1 LKVIDLGKIWLER
14 SQREQNLI
22 MLTMISICLMLLIT
36 LSSSIFS
43 KTNQSRNQ
51 LKKAKQDFEYV
62 KIGADRLIGFTLAS
76 NLKGQPNEVRRI
88 INEIASENDLGEIEV
103 SFDSDKMFSTFTVDD
118 IDQIIVFI
126 NQVNRKIGFNIR
138 SLDYENSNKAASV
151 TVEFEMVN

>member
-1 LKVIDLGKIWLER
+1 VINFGNFWFER
-14 SQREQNLI
+14 NKREKNLI
-22 MLTMISICLMLLIT
+22 FLMIILVCLAILIF
-36 LSSSIFS
+36 LSSSILS

-62 KIGADRLIGFTLAS
+62 KNGADQLIGFTLAS

-103 SFDSDKMFSTFTVDD
+103 SFDSDKMFSTFAIDE

-138 SLDYENSNKAASV
+138 SLDYENSNKAGSV
-151 TVEFEMVN
+151 TIEFDMVN

>member
-1 LKVIDLGKIWLER
+1 MIDLGKIWLER

-118 IDQIIVFI
+118 IDQIVVCI

>member
-1 LKVIDLGKIWLER
+1 MIDLGKIWHER

-22 MLTMISICLMLLIT
+22 MLMIISICLALLIL

-62 KIGADRLIGFTLAS
+62 KNGADRLIGFALAS
-76 NLKGQPNEVRRI
+76 SLKGQPNEVRSI

-103 SFDSDKMFSTFTVDD
+103 SFDSDKMFSTFAIDE

-138 SLDYENSNKAASV
+138 SLDYENSNKAGSV
-151 TVEFEMVN
+151 TIEFDMVN

>member
-1 LKVIDLGKIWLER
+1 MLDALDHSFIFYFLEDK
-14 SQREQNLI
+14 
-22 MLTMISICLMLLIT
+22 SIKKPT
-36 LSSSIFS
+36 KES
-43 KTNQSRNQ
+43 KTGLRVCEKWSRSVN
-51 LKKAKQDFEYV
+51 
-62 KIGADRLIGFTLAS
+62 RLTLAS

-126 NQVNRKIGFNIR
+126 NQVNGKIGLNIR

>member
-1 LKVIDLGKIWLER
+1 MIDLGKIWHKR

-22 MLTMISICLMLLIT
+22 MLMIISICLALLIL

-62 KIGADRLIGFTLAS
+62 KNGADRLIGFALTS
-76 NLKGQPNEVRRI
+76 SLKGQPNEIRRI
-88 INEIASENDLGEIEV
+88 INEIASQNNLGEIEV
-103 SFDSDKMFSTFTVDD
+103 SFDSDKMFSTFTIDE

-138 SLDYENSNKAASV
+138 SLDYENSNKAGSV
-151 TVEFEMVN
+151 TIEFDMVN

>member
-1 LKVIDLGKIWLER
+1 MIDLGKIWLER
-14 SQREQNLI
+14 SQREQNLV
-22 MLTMISICLMLLIT
+22 MLMMISICLALLIA

>member
-1 LKVIDLGKIWLER
+1 VIDLGKIWRER

-22 MLTMISICLMLLIT
+22 MLMIISICLALLIL

-62 KIGADRLIGFTLAS
+62 KNGADRLIGFALTS
-76 NLKGQPNEVRRI
+76 SLKGQPNEIRRI
-88 INEIASENDLGEIEV
+88 INEIASQNNLGEIEV
-103 SFDSDKMFSTFTVDD
+103 SFDSDKMFSTFTIDE

-138 SLDYENSNKAASV
+138 SLDYENSNKAGSV